1 MVTTESYT
9 TIESQ
14 VNFYF
19 EIEKKLLMFSTL
31 HYNGNVGNNNGSS
44 FFIIQVRSFS
54 YSF

>member
-14 VNFYF
+14 VYF
-19 EIEKKLLMFSTL
+19 NLEIEKKLLMFSTF
-31 HYNGNVGNNNGSS
+31 HYNGNVSNNNGSS
-44 FFIIQVRSFS
+44 FYVIQVRSFS